1 MQSANEMPRYPLFI
15 NGEYCEPES
24 GEYAQV
30 INPATGEA
38 VGEVAM
44 GNEADVDKAVAVARS
59 TFDNNVEWRRMS
71 PENRCKVLKK
81 CAQVILANAQE
92 LALLEVS
99 CSGGTLN
106 RVTGM
111 DIMAVVDLFSSLGD
125 AVTSFPFV
133 EALPARPLPELT
145 QTQVWR
151 EPVGVCGLITA
162 WNFPI
167 LLFAMKVAPA
177 LAAGNTMVVKPAEI
191 TPTSTVRLVELLNT
205 VLPKG
210 VLNVVVGAGSVVGEA
225 LSLHKD
231 VDKISFTGSTSIGRH
246 VQQNAAQTMK
256 RVTLE
261 LGGKGPA
268 IVMPDA
274 DIERVAYGALWG
286 VYMNAGQACESGT
299 RLIVHEDIYDDVIQ
313 RLKEVSE
320 EVVVGDPMDPVTG
333 MGPMSTETHFHKV
346 MQYIES
352 AVADGAQ
359 IITGGKRADVPGCE
373 GGFFVEPT
381 IIAGVKND
389 MKVACEEIFGPV
401 LSVIKYSTL
410 DEAIAIANDSD
421 YGLSAGVWT
430 ENVVQA
436 QQIARDLRSG
446 SVWINDWHMMRTDAP
461 FGGYKQSGYGREFGK
476 YSISSYVETKT
487 VSTSFERN
495 PAAKKMHRIVHTK
508 LA

>member
-15 NGEYCEPES
+15 NGEYCEPAS
-24 GEYAQV
+24 GEYTQV
-30 INPATGEA
+30 INPATGDV

-44 GNEADVDKAVAVARS
+44 GNEADVDKAVAAARNA
-59 TFDNNVEWRRMS
+59 FDNNSDWRRMS
-71 PENRCKVLKK
+71 PEKRGKVLKQ
-81 CAQVILANAQE
+81 CAQIVLANAQE

-106 RVTGM
+106 RVAGM
-111 DIMAVVDLFSSLGD
+111 DIMAVADLFGSLGD
-125 AVTSFPFV
+125 EVTQFPFV
-133 EALPARPLPELT
+133 EALPTRPLPELVN
-145 QTQVWR
+145 TQVWR
-151 EPVGVCGLITA
+151 EPIGVCSLITA
-162 WNFPI
+162 WNFPL

-177 LAAGNTMVVKPAEI
+177 LAAGNTMIVKPAEI

-225 LSLHKD
+225 LTLHKD
-231 VDKISFTGSTSIGRH
+231 VDKVSFTGSTSIGRH
-246 VQQNAAQTMK
+246 VQQNAALTMK

-261 LGGKGPA
+261 LGGKGPG

-299 RLIVHEDIYDDVIQ
+299 RLLVHEDIYDEMIQ

-320 EVVVGDPMDPVTG
+320 EVVVGNPMDPATG
-333 MGPMSTETHFHKV
+333 MGPMSTETHYNKV

-352 AVADGAQ
+352 AVADGAE
-359 IITGGKRADVPGCE
+359 IVTGGKRADVAGCE

-381 IIAGVKND
+381 VIVGVKND

-401 LSVIKYSTL
+401 LSVIKYSSL

-436 QQIARDLRSG
+436 QQIARDLRAG

-476 YSISSYVETKT
+476 YSISSYVETKS

-495 PAAKKMHRIVHTK
+495 PAAKKMHKIVHTK

>member
-1 MQSANEMPRYPLFI
+1 MQTATELPRYPQFI
-15 NGEYCEPES
+15 NGEYCEPDS
-24 GEYAQV
+24 GEYTQV

-38 VGEVAM
+38 VGEVAS
-44 GNEADVDKAVAVARS
+44 GNENDVNKAVAAARH
-59 TFDNNVEWRRMS
+59 TFDNNLEWRRMS
-71 PENRCKVLKK
+71 PEDRCRVLKS
-81 CAQVILANAQE
+81 CAQVVMANAHE
-92 LALLEVS
+92 LAGLEVT

-106 RVTGM
+106 RVM
-111 DIMAVVDLFSSLGD
+111 NLDIMAVVDLFSSLGD
-125 AVTSFPFV
+125 EVKSFPFV

-145 QTQVWR
+145 HTQVWR
-151 EPVGVCGLITA
+151 EPIGVCALITA
-162 WNFPI
+162 WNFPM

-177 LAAGNTMVVKPAEI
+177 LAAGNTMIVKPAEI

-210 VLNVVVGAGSVVGEA
+210 VLNVVVGPGSVVGEA
-225 LSLHKD
+225 LTLHKD
-231 VDKISFTGSTSIGRH
+231 VDKISFTGSTSMGRH

-261 LGGKGPA
+261 LGGKGPG

-299 RLIVHEDIYDDVIQ
+299 RLLVHEDLYDDLVQ

-320 EVVVGDPMDPVTG
+320 EVVLGNPMDPATG
-333 MGPMSTETHFHKV
+333 MGPMSTETHFNKV
-346 MQYIES
+346 LQYIES
-352 AVADGAQ
+352 AIADGAE
-359 IITGGKRADVPGCE
+359 IITGGKRADVAGCE

-410 DEAIAIANDSD
+410 DEAIALANESD
-421 YGLSAGVWT
+421 YGLSAGIWT
-430 ENVVQA
+430 EDVVTA
-436 QQIARDLRSG
+436 QTIARDLRAG

-476 YSISSYVETKT
+476 YSINSYVETKS

-495 PAAKKMHRIVHTK
+495 PAAKKLHKIVHTT

>member
-1 MQSANEMPRYPLFI
+1 MQTANELPRYPLFI

-24 GEYAQV
+24 GEYTQV
-30 INPATGEA
+30 INPATGEP
-38 VGEVAM
+38 VGEVAR
-44 GNEADVDKAVAVARS
+44 GNEKDVDRAVAAARAA
-59 TFDNNVEWRRMS
+59 FDDNADWRRMDPNERS
-71 PENRCKVLKK
+71 KILKN
-81 CAQVILANAQE
+81 CAQVVLANAQE
-92 LALLEVS
+92 LAMLEVT

-106 RVTGM
+106 RVLGL
-111 DIMAVVDLFSSLGD
+111 DIMAVADLFGSLGD
-125 AVTSFPFV
+125 EVKTFPFV

-151 EPVGVCGLITA
+151 EPIGVCGLITA
-162 WNFPI
+162 WNFPM

-225 LSLHKD
+225 LTLHKD
-231 VDKISFTGSTSIGRH
+231 VDKISFTGSTSMGRH

-261 LGGKGPA
+261 LGGKGPG

-274 DIERVAYGALWG
+274 DLERVAYGALWG

-299 RLIVHEDIYDDVIQ
+299 RLLVHEDVYDDLLK

-320 EVVVGDPMDPVTG
+320 DVVVGNPMDPATG
-333 MGPMSTETHFHKV
+333 MGPMSTESHFNKV
-346 MQYIES
+346 LQYIES
-352 AVADGAQ
+352 AVADGAE
-359 IITGGKRADVPGCE
+359 IITGGGRADVPGCE
-373 GGFFVEPT
+373 GGFYVEPT
-381 IIAGVKND
+381 VIAGVKND

-401 LSVIKYSTL
+401 LSVIKFSTL
-410 DEAIAIANDSD
+410 DEAIALANDSD

-430 ENVVQA
+430 EDVVQA
-436 QQIARDLRSG
+436 QQIARDLRAG
-446 SVWINDWHMMRTDAP
+446 SVWVNDWHMMRTDAP

-476 YSISSYVETKT
+476 YSISSYVETKS

-495 PAAKKMHRIVHTK
+495 PAAKKLHKIVHTT

>member
-24 GEYAQV
+24 GEYTQV
-30 INPATGEA
+30 INPATGA
-38 VGEVAM
+38 VVGEVAM
-44 GNEADVDKAVAVARS
+44 GNEADVNKAVAVARE
-59 TFDNNVEWRRMS
+59 TFDNNSDWRRMK
-71 PENRCKVLKK
+71 PEDRSKILKK
-81 CAQVILANAQE
+81 CAQIIMANAQE

-106 RVTGM
+106 RVGGM

-125 AVTSFPFV
+125 EVMSFPFV

-162 WNFPI
+162 WNFP
-167 LLFAMKVAPA
+167 LLLLAMKVAPA
-177 LAAGNTMVVKPAEI
+177 LAAGNTMIVKPAEI

-261 LGGKGPA
+261 LGGKGPG

-320 EVVVGDPMDPVTG
+320 DVVVGDPMDPATG

-352 AVADGAQ
+352 AVADGAE

-410 DEAIAIANDSD
+410 EEAIAIANDSN

-430 ENVVQA
+430 EDVIQA
-436 QQIARDLRSG
+436 QKIARDLRAG

-495 PAAKKMHRIVHTK
+495 PAAKKMHKIVHTK